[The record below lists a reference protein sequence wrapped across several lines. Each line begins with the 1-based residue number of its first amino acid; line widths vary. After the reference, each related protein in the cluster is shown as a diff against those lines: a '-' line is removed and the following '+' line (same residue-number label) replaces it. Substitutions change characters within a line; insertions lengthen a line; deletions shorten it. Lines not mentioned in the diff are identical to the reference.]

1 MVFRKKKFVFISAF
15 VLVLI
20 FIVAAFGRNS
30 KGEDVNSVV
39 KVSRG
44 DIRDVAVALGT
55 IEVKYETSVKSTI
68 SGVIK
73 KVFVEIGDVVKK
85 GDPIF
90 EISPTPTP
98 FELASVRR
106 EVTVARSRL
115 ENAKKDIERKQ
126 ALFEKDLISDKEYEI
141 MQQDLQE
148 AQSDYNLAKQRLDLM
163 EKGSAQ
169 VGGTALDAVI
179 RSPVSGTILSREVSL
194 GDPVVPLTS
203 YQPGTE
209 LMKIA
214 RLQDLLF
221 KGIVDEIDV
230 GRLEEGM
237 KAKITVGAIPDEEVY
252 GIIDIIAPKA
262 RNKEGATVFDIE
274 IIVTEKGNKPLR
286 VGYSATA
293 DIIIDERKD
302 VLVIPEGA
310 VHFEEGKT
318 YVYLSN
324 GEKKEVEIGLSDGL
338 NIEVISGLSEGE
350 EIKK

>member
-1 MVFRKKKFVFISAF
+1 MFRKKKLVFVSLFVFLFIILLSAMSRKRNGGKENPS
-15 VLVLI
+15 
-20 FIVAAFGRNS
+20 IVVG
-30 KGEDVNSVV
+30 KGDV
-39 KVSRG
+39 
-44 DIRDVAVALGT
+44 RDVAVALGT
-55 IEVKYETSVKSTI
+55 IEVKYETSVKSKF

-73 KVFVEIGDVVKK
+73 KVFVEMGDVVKK
-85 GDPIF
+85 GDPLF
-90 EISPTPTP
+90 EIDPTPTP
-98 FELASVRR
+98 FELASVRK
-106 EVTVARSRL
+106 EVNVAEIRL
-115 ENAKKDIERKQ
+115 ENAKKDIERKK
-126 ALFEKDLISDKEYEI
+126 ALFEKGLISDKEYEN
-141 MQQDLQE
+141 MQQDLKE
-148 AQSDYNLAKQRLDLM
+148 AQSIYDLAKQRLDLM
-163 EKGSAQ
+163 EKGKAR
-169 VGGTALDAVI
+169 VGGTALDAII
-179 RSPVSGTILSREVSL
+179 RSPVSGTILSREASI

-221 KGIVDEIDV
+221 KGVVDEIDV

-274 IIVTEKGNKPLR
+274 ITVTEKGNKPLR

-293 DIIIDERKD
+293 DIIIDERND

-310 VHFEEGKT
+310 VQFEEEKT
-318 YVYLSN
+318 YVYLAN
-324 GEKKEVEIGLSDGL
+324 GEKRDIEIGLSDGL
-338 NIEVISGLSEGE
+338 NIEIVSGLEEGD

>member
-1 MVFRKKKFVFISAF
+1 MFRRKKFIFIFLF
-15 VLVLI
+15 VLVVI
-20 FIVAAFGRNS
+20 FLVAGLGRGRR
-30 KGEDVNSVV
+30 GEDLNSSV
-39 KVSRG
+39 KVSKG

-55 IEVKYETSVKSTI
+55 IEVKYETSVKSTF
-68 SGVIK
+68 SGVVK
-73 KVFVEIGDVVKK
+73 KVFVEIGDEVKK

-106 EVTVARSRL
+106 EVKVAEVHL

-126 ALFEKDLISDKEYEI
+126 TLFEKDLISDKEYET

-163 EKGSAQ
+163 EKGSAR

-179 RSPVSGTILSREVSL
+179 RSPVSGTILSREVSI

-209 LMKIA
+209 LMQIA
-214 RLQDLLF
+214 RLEDLLF
-221 KGIVDEIDV
+221 KGTVDEIDV

-262 RNKEGATVFDIE
+262 WNKEGATVFDIE
-274 IIVTEKGNKPLR
+274 IIVTEKGDKPLR

-293 DIIIDERKD
+293 DIIIDERND

-310 VHFEEGKT
+310 VKFEEEKT

-324 GEKKEVEIGLSDGL
+324 GEKREVEIGLSDGL
-338 NIEVISGLSEGE
+338 NIEVVSGLSEGD
-350 EIKK
+350 EIKR

>member
-1 MVFRKKKFVFISAF
+1 MSRKKKLVFTFLPILLIVLLLLAF
-15 VLVLI
+15 SR
-20 FIVAAFGRNS
+20 GNGGDERNS
-30 KGEDVNSVV
+30 TI
-39 KVSRG
+39 KVSKG
-44 DIRDVAVALGT
+44 NIRDVAVALGT

-85 GDPIF
+85 GAPIF

-98 FELASVRR
+98 FELASVRK
-106 EVTVARSRL
+106 EVAVAKSRL

-126 ALFEKDLISDKEYEI
+126 TLFEKDLISDKEYET
-141 MQQDLQE
+141 MQQDMQE

-163 EKGSAQ
+163 EKGSAR
-169 VGGTALDAVI
+169 VGGTALDAII
-179 RSPVSGTILSREVSL
+179 RSPVSGTILSREVSI

-209 LMKIA
+209 LMQIA

-221 KGIVDEIDV
+221 KGTVDEIDV

-293 DIIIDERKD
+293 DIIIDERND
-302 VLVIPEGA
+302 VLTIPEGA
-310 VHFEEGKT
+310 VNFEEEKT
-318 YVYLSN
+318 YVYLAN
-324 GEKKEVEIGLSDGL
+324 GEQREIEIGLSNGL
-338 NIEVISGLSEGE
+338 NIEVVSGLSEGD
-350 EIKK
+350 EIKR

>member
-1 MVFRKKKFVFISAF
+1 MFRKKTFILVSSSV
-15 VLVLI
+15 VLVVFLL
-20 FIVAAFGRNS
+20 FAFSRGNGS
-30 KGEDVNSVV
+30 DEQNPAI
-39 KVSRG
+39 KVSKG

-55 IEVKYETSVKSTI
+55 IEVKYETSVKSTF
-68 SGVIK
+68 SGGVK

-85 GDPIF
+85 GEPIF

-106 EVTVARSRL
+106 EVTVAKIRL
-115 ENAKKDIERKQ
+115 ENAKKDIGRKQ
-126 ALFEKDLISDKEYEI
+126 TLFEKDLISDKEYEN

-148 AQSDYNLAKQRLDLM
+148 AQSNYNLAKQQLDLM
-163 EKGSAQ
+163 EKGSAK
-169 VGGTALDAVI
+169 VGGTSLDAII
-179 RSPVSGTILSREVSL
+179 RSPVSGTILSRAVSI

-209 LMKIA
+209 LMQIA

-221 KGIVDEIDV
+221 KGVVDEIDV

-293 DIIIDERKD
+293 DIIIDERNG
-302 VLVIPEGA
+302 VLVIPEGT
-310 VHFEEGKT
+310 VKFEEEKT
-318 YVYLSN
+318 YVYLAN
-324 GEKKEVEIGLSDGL
+324 GEKRDVEIGLSDGL
-338 NIEVISGLSEGE
+338 NIEVVTGLKEGD

>member
-1 MVFRKKKFVFISAF
+1 MFRKKKVILVVSSI
-15 VLVLI
+15 VLVVFLLFSFSHGNGKDEQNHAI
-20 FIVAAFGRNS
+20 KVT
-30 KGEDVNSVV
+30 KGN
-39 KVSRG
+39 
-44 DIRDVAVALGT
+44 IRDVAVALGT
-55 IEVKYETSVKSTI
+55 IEVKYETSVKSTF

-90 EISPTPTP
+90 EIDPTPTP
-98 FELASVRR
+98 FELASVRK
-106 EVTVARSRL
+106 EVKVAEVRL
-115 ENAKKDIERKQ
+115 ENAKKDIDRKK
-126 ALFEKDLISDKEYEI
+126 ALFEKGLISDKEYED
-141 MQQDLQE
+141 MERDQKE
-148 AQSDYNLAKQRLDLM
+148 AQSIYDLARQSLDLM
-163 EKGSAQ
+163 EKGKAR
-169 VGGTALDAVI
+169 VGGTALDAII
-179 RSPVSGTILSREVSL
+179 RSPVSGTILSKAVSI

-221 KGIVDEIDV
+221 KGVVDEIDV

-237 KAKITVGAIPDEEVY
+237 KAKITVGAIPNEEVY

-274 IIVTEKGNKPLR
+274 IIITEKGNKPLR

-293 DIIIDERKD
+293 DIIIDERND

-310 VHFEEGKT
+310 VQFEDGKT
-318 YVYLSN
+318 YVYLAS
-324 GEKKEVEIGLSDGL
+324 GEKRDVEIGLSDGL
-338 NIEVISGLSEGE
+338 NIEVVSGLKEGD
-350 EIKK
+350 EIKR

>member
-1 MVFRKKKFVFISAF
+1 MMSRKKKLVFISISVFLF
-15 VLVLI
+15 VVLLSAMSHKRNGSEEI
-20 FIVAAFGRNS
+20 PTIVVE
-30 KGEDVNSVV
+30 K
-39 KVSRG
+39 G
-44 DIRDVAVALGT
+44 DIKDVAVALGT
-55 IEVKYETSVKSTI
+55 IEVKYETSVKSKF

-73 KVFVEIGDVVKK
+73 KVFVEMGDVVKK
-85 GDPIF
+85 GNPLF
-90 EISPTPTP
+90 EIDPTPTP
-98 FELASVRR
+98 FELASVRK
-106 EVTVARSRL
+106 EVKVSEIRL
-115 ENAKKDIERKQ
+115 ENAKKDIERKK
-126 ALFEKDLISDKEYEI
+126 ALFEKGLISDKEYEN

-148 AQSDYNLAKQRLDLM
+148 AQSVYDLARQSLDLM
-163 EKGSAQ
+163 EKGKAR
-169 VGGTALDAVI
+169 VGGIALDAII
-179 RSPVSGTILSREVSL
+179 RSPVSGTILSRQVSI

-221 KGIVDEIDV
+221 KGTVDEIDV

-286 VGYSATA
+286 IGYSATA
-293 DIIIDERKD
+293 DIIINERND

-310 VHFEEGKT
+310 VKFEEEKT
-318 YVYLSN
+318 YVNLAN
-324 GEKKEVEIGLSDGL
+324 GEKRDVEIGLSDGL
-338 NIEVISGLSEGE
+338 NIEVVSGLKEGE
-350 EIKK
+350 TIQK

>member
-1 MVFRKKKFVFISAF
+1 MMFRRKKFMVVFLFIF
-15 VLVLI
+15 LLVVLL
-20 FIVAAFGRNS
+20 AAFSCSRRGGGEDPVIKVS
-30 KGEDVNSVV
+30 KGN
-39 KVSRG
+39 
-44 DIRDVAVALGT
+44 IRDVAVAIGT
-55 IEVKYETSVKSTI
+55 IEVKYETSVKSTF

-73 KVFVEIGDVVKK
+73 KVFVEVGDVVKK

-98 FELASVRR
+98 FELASVRK
-106 EVTVARSRL
+106 EVEVAKIRL

-126 ALFEKDLISDKEYEI
+126 TLFEKELISDKEYEN
-141 MQQDLQE
+141 MRQDLQE
-148 AQSDYNLAKQRLDLM
+148 AQSTYNLAKQRLDLM
-163 EKGSAQ
+163 EKGSAE
-169 VGGTALDAVI
+169 VGGTALDAII
-179 RSPVSGTILSREVSL
+179 RSPVFGTILSREVSI

-221 KGIVDEIDV
+221 KGTVDEIDV

-293 DIIIDERKD
+293 DIIIDERND
-302 VLVIPEGA
+302 VLTIPEGA
-310 VHFEEGKT
+310 VKFEEETT
-318 YVYLSN
+318 YVYLAS
-324 GEKKEVEIGLSDGL
+324 GEKREIEIGLSDGL
-338 NIEVISGLSEGE
+338 NIEVISGLKEGDE
-350 EIKK
+350 VKK

>member
-1 MVFRKKKFVFISAF
+1 MSRKKKLFFIFLPILFIILLLLAF
-15 VLVLI
+15 TRGNGNGEQNPPVNV
-20 FIVAAFGRNS
+20 S
-30 KGEDVNSVV
+30 K
-39 KVSRG
+39 G
-44 DIRDVAVALGT
+44 DIRDVAVAIGT
-55 IEVKYETSVKSTI
+55 IEVKYETSVKSTF
-68 SGVIK
+68 SGVVK

-98 FELASVRR
+98 FELASVRK
-106 EVTVARSRL
+106 EAVVAKSRL

-126 ALFEKDLISDKEYEI
+126 TLFEKDLISDKEYEN

-163 EKGSAQ
+163 EKGSAK
-169 VGGTALDAVI
+169 VGGTALDAII
-179 RSPVSGTILSREVSL
+179 RSPVSGTILSREVSI

-214 RLQDLLF
+214 RLEDLLF
-221 KGIVDEIDV
+221 KGTVDEIDV

-293 DIIIDERKD
+293 DIIIDERND

-310 VHFEEGKT
+310 VHFEDEKT
-318 YVYLSN
+318 YVYLAN
-324 GEKKEVEIGLSDGL
+324 GEKRDVEIGLSDGL
-338 NIEVISGLSEGE
+338 NIEVVAGLEEGDD
-350 EIKK
+350 IKK

>member
-1 MVFRKKKFVFISAF
+1 MFRKKTFILISSSV
-15 VLVLI
+15 VLVVFLL
-20 FIVAAFGRNS
+20 FAFSRGNGS
-30 KGEDVNSVV
+30 DEQNPAI
-39 KVSRG
+39 KVSKG

-55 IEVKYETSVKSTI
+55 IEVKYETSVKSTF
-68 SGVIK
+68 SGVVK

-85 GDPIF
+85 GEPIF

-106 EVTVARSRL
+106 EVTVAKIRL
-115 ENAKKDIERKQ
+115 ENAKKDIGRKQ
-126 ALFEKDLISDKEYEI
+126 TLFEKDLISDKEYEN

-148 AQSDYNLAKQRLDLM
+148 AQSNYNLAKQQLDLM
-163 EKGSAQ
+163 EKGSAK
-169 VGGTALDAVI
+169 VGGTSLDAII
-179 RSPVSGTILSREVSL
+179 RSPVSGTILSRAVSI

-209 LMKIA
+209 LMQIA

-221 KGIVDEIDV
+221 KGVVDEIDV
-230 GRLEEGM
+230 GRLEERM

-293 DIIIDERKD
+293 DIIIDERND

-310 VHFEEGKT
+310 VQFEEEKT
-318 YVYLSN
+318 YVYLAN
-324 GEKKEVEIGLSDGL
+324 GEKRDVEIGLSDGL
-338 NIEVISGLSEGE
+338 NIEVVTGLKEGD

>member
-1 MVFRKKKFVFISAF
+1 MFRKKKLIFMG
-15 VLVLI
+15 VLVVVVI
-20 FIVAAFGRNS
+20 FLVAGLGRGR
-30 KGEDVNSVV
+30 KGEDLNSSA
-39 KVSRG
+39 KVSKG

-73 KVFVEIGDVVKK
+73 KVFVEIGDEVKK

-98 FELASVRR
+98 FELASVRK
-106 EVTVARSRL
+106 EVRVAEIRL
-115 ENAKKDIERKQ
+115 ENAKKDIERKR

-163 EKGSAQ
+163 EKGSAK
-169 VGGTALDAVI
+169 VGGTELDAVI
-179 RSPVSGTILSREVSL
+179 RSPVSGTILSREVSI

-214 RLQDLLF
+214 RLEDLLF
-221 KGIVDEIDV
+221 KGTVDEIDV

-237 KAKITVGAIPDEEVY
+237 KAKITVGAIPEEDVY

-274 IIVTEKGNKPLR
+274 IIVTEKGGKPLR

-293 DIIIDERKD
+293 DIIIDERND

-310 VHFEEGKT
+310 VKFEEEKT
-318 YVYLSN
+318 YVHLAN
-324 GEKKEVEIGLSDGL
+324 GEKREIELGLSNGL
-338 NIEVISGLSEGE
+338 NIEVVSGLREGE

>member
-1 MVFRKKKFVFISAF
+1 MFRKKTFILVSSSV
-15 VLVLI
+15 VLVVFLL
-20 FIVAAFGRNS
+20 FAFSRGNGS
-30 KGEDVNSVV
+30 DEQNPAI
-39 KVSRG
+39 KVSKG

-55 IEVKYETSVKSTI
+55 IEVKYETSVKSTF
-68 SGVIK
+68 SGVVK

-85 GDPIF
+85 GEPIF

-106 EVTVARSRL
+106 EVTVAKIRL
-115 ENAKKDIERKQ
+115 ENARKDIGRKQ
-126 ALFEKDLISDKEYEI
+126 TLFEKDLISDKEYEN

-148 AQSDYNLAKQRLDLM
+148 AQSNYNLAKQQLDLM
-163 EKGSAQ
+163 EKGSAK
-169 VGGTALDAVI
+169 VGGTALDAII
-179 RSPVSGTILSREVSL
+179 RSPVSGTILSRNVSI

-209 LMKIA
+209 LMQIA

-221 KGIVDEIDV
+221 KGVVDEIDV

-237 KAKITVGAIPDEEVY
+237 KAKITVGAIPDEEIY

-274 IIVTEKGNKPLR
+274 IIVTEKGNRPLR

-293 DIIIDERKD
+293 DIIIDERNG

-310 VHFEEGKT
+310 VKFEEEKT
-318 YVYLSN
+318 YVYLAN
-324 GEKKEVEIGLSDGL
+324 GEKRDVEIGLSDGL
-338 NIEVISGLSEGE
+338 NIEVVSGLKQGD

>member
-1 MVFRKKKFVFISAF
+1 MFRKKKFLFISLPILLIIFLLFAF
-15 VLVLI
+15 TR
-20 FIVAAFGRNS
+20 GKGNGEQNS
-30 KGEDVNSVV
+30 AIT
-39 KVSRG
+39 VSKG

-55 IEVKYETSVKSTI
+55 IEVKYETSVKSTF
-68 SGVIK
+68 SGVVK
-73 KVFVEIGDVVKK
+73 KVFVEIGDIVKK

-98 FELASVRR
+98 FELASVRKDA
-106 EVTVARSRL
+106 TVAKSRL

-126 ALFEKDLISDKEYEI
+126 TLFEKDLISDKEYENI
-141 MQQDLQE
+141 QQDLQE
-148 AQSDYNLAKQRLDLM
+148 AQSIYNLAKQRLDLM
-163 EKGSAQ
+163 EKGSAK
-169 VGGTALDAVI
+169 VGGTSLDAII
-179 RSPVSGTILSREVSL
+179 RSPVSGTILSRNVSI

-209 LMKIA
+209 LMQIA

-221 KGIVDEIDV
+221 KGVVDEIDV

-262 RNKEGATVFDIE
+262 WNKEGATVFDIE
-274 IIVTEKGNKPLR
+274 IIVTEKGEKPLR

-293 DIIIDERKD
+293 DIIIDERND

-310 VHFEEGKT
+310 VKFEEEKT
-318 YVYLSN
+318 YVYLAN
-324 GEKKEVEIGLSDGL
+324 GEKKEIEIGLSNGL
-338 NIEVISGLSEGE
+338 NIEVVSGLSEGE
-350 EIKK
+350 TIKK

>member
-1 MVFRKKKFVFISAF
+1 MPRNKKFLFVSIPIFLFILLLLAF
-15 VLVLI
+15 TR
-20 FIVAAFGRNS
+20 G
-30 KGEDVNSVV
+30 KGNGEQSPPL
-39 KVSRG
+39 KVTKG

-55 IEVKYETSVKSTI
+55 IEVKYETSVKSTF
-68 SGVIK
+68 SGVVK

-98 FELASVRR
+98 FELASVRK
-106 EVTVARSRL
+106 EVIVAKSRL

-126 ALFEKDLISDKEYEI
+126 TLFEKDLISDKEYET

-163 EKGSAQ
+163 EKGSAK
-169 VGGTALDAVI
+169 VGGTALDAII
-179 RSPVSGTILSREVSL
+179 RSPVSGTILSREVSI

-214 RLQDLLF
+214 RLEDLLF

-237 KAKITVGAIPDEEVY
+237 KAQITVGAIPDEEIY

-262 RNKEGATVFDIE
+262 WNKEGATVFDIE

-293 DIIIDERKD
+293 DIIIDERTD

-310 VHFEEGKT
+310 VKFEEEKT
-318 YVYLSN
+318 YVYLEN
-324 GEKKEVEIGLSDGL
+324 GEKREIEIGLSDGL
-338 NIEVISGLSEGE
+338 NIEVVTGLKEGD

>member
-1 MVFRKKKFVFISAF
+1 MFRKKKFILVSSSIVFVVFLLFAF
-15 VLVLI
+15 SRGNGSEEKNPAI
-20 FIVAAFGRNS
+20 
-30 KGEDVNSVV
+30 
-39 KVSRG
+39 KVSKG

-55 IEVKYETSVKSTI
+55 IEVKYETSVKSTF
-68 SGVIK
+68 SGVVK
-73 KVFVEIGDVVKK
+73 KIFVEIGDVVKK

-98 FELASVRR
+98 FELASVRK
-106 EVTVARSRL
+106 EVTVAKIRL

-126 ALFEKDLISDKEYEI
+126 TLFEKDLISDKEYEN

-148 AQSDYNLAKQRLDLM
+148 AQSNYNLAKQQLDLM
-163 EKGSAQ
+163 EKGSAK
-169 VGGTALDAVI
+169 VGGTALDAII
-179 RSPVSGTILSREVSL
+179 RSPVSGTILSRNVSI

-209 LMKIA
+209 LMQIA

-221 KGIVDEIDV
+221 KGVVDEIDV

-274 IIVTEKGNKPLR
+274 IIVTGKGNKPLR

-293 DIIIDERKD
+293 DIIIDERND

-310 VHFEEGKT
+310 VKFEEEKT
-318 YVYLSN
+318 YVYLAN
-324 GEKKEVEIGLSDGL
+324 GEKRDVEIGLSDGL
-338 NIEVISGLSEGE
+338 NIEVVSGLKEGDE
-350 EIKK
+350 VKK

>member
-1 MVFRKKKFVFISAF
+1 MFRKKKFIIVFLSV
-15 VLVLI
+15 VLV
-20 FIVAAFGRNS
+20 AFLLFSLGRGNGDAEENS
-30 KGEDVNSVV
+30 LV
-39 KVSRG
+39 KVLKG
-44 DIRDVAVALGT
+44 NIKDVAVALGT
-55 IEVKYETSVKSTI
+55 IEVKYETSVKSTF

-85 GDPIF
+85 GNPIF
-90 EISPTPTP
+90 EIDPTPTP
-98 FELASVRR
+98 FELASVRK
-106 EVTVARSRL
+106 EVKVAEVRL
-115 ENAKKDIERKQ
+115 ENAKKDIERKK
-126 ALFEKDLISDKEYEI
+126 ALFEKGLISDKEYEN

-148 AQSDYNLAKQRLDLM
+148 AQSVYDLAKQSLDLM
-163 EKGSAQ
+163 EKGKAR

-179 RSPVSGTILSREVSL
+179 RSPVSGTILSREVSI

-221 KGIVDEIDV
+221 KGTVDEIDV

-252 GIIDIIAPKA
+252 GVIDIIAPKA

-274 IIVTEKGNKPLR
+274 IIITEKGSKPLR

-293 DIIIDERKD
+293 DIIIDERNE

-310 VHFEEGKT
+310 VHFEDEKT
-318 YVYLSN
+318 YVYLAS
-324 GEKKEVEIGLSDGL
+324 GEEREIEIGLSDGL
-338 NIEVISGLSEGE
+338 NIEVLSGLKEGD

>member
-1 MVFRKKKFVFISAF
+1 MFRKKK
-15 VLVLI
+15 LM
-20 FIVAAFGRNS
+20 IVS
-30 KGEDVNSVV
+30 LSIVSVV
-39 KVSRG
+39 FLLFAFRNGNGNIDQNPAVKVTKG
-44 DIRDVAVALGT
+44 NIRDVAVALGT
-55 IEVKYETSVKSTI
+55 IEVKYETSVKSTF

-85 GDPIF
+85 GYPIF
-90 EISPTPTP
+90 EIDPTPTP
-98 FELASVRR
+98 FELASIKK
-106 EVTVARSRL
+106 EVKVAEIRL
-115 ENAKKDIERKQ
+115 ENAKKDIDRKK
-126 ALFEKDLISDKEYEI
+126 ALFEKGLISDKEYEN

-148 AQSDYNLAKQRLDLM
+148 SQSIYDLAKQRVDLM
-163 EKGSAQ
+163 EKGKAR
-169 VGGTALDAVI
+169 VGGTALDAII
-179 RSPVSGTILSREVSL
+179 RSPVSGTILSREVSI

-221 KGIVDEIDV
+221 KGTVDEIDV

-262 RNKEGATVFDIE
+262 HNKEGATVFDIE
-274 IIVTEKGNKPLR
+274 VIVTEKGNKPLR

-293 DIIIDERKD
+293 DIIIDERND
-302 VLVIPEGA
+302 VLVIPEGV
-310 VHFEEGKT
+310 VHFEDEKT
-318 YVYLSN
+318 YVYLVS
-324 GEKKEVEIGLSDGL
+324 GEKRDIEVGLSDGL
-338 NIEVISGLSEGE
+338 NIEVVSGLKEGD

>member
-1 MVFRKKKFVFISAF
+1 MFRKKTFILISSSV
-15 VLVLI
+15 VLVVFLL
-20 FIVAAFGRNS
+20 FAFSRGNGS
-30 KGEDVNSVV
+30 DEQNPAI
-39 KVSRG
+39 KVSKG

-55 IEVKYETSVKSTI
+55 IEVKYETSVKSTF
-68 SGVIK
+68 SGVVK

-85 GDPIF
+85 GEPIF

-106 EVTVARSRL
+106 EVTVAKIRL
-115 ENAKKDIERKQ
+115 ENAKKDIGRKQ
-126 ALFEKDLISDKEYEI
+126 TLFEKDLISDKEYEN

-148 AQSDYNLAKQRLDLM
+148 AQSNYNLAKQQLDLM
-163 EKGSAQ
+163 EKGSAK
-169 VGGTALDAVI
+169 VGGTSLDAII
-179 RSPVSGTILSREVSL
+179 RSPVSGTILSRAVSI

-221 KGIVDEIDV
+221 KGVVDEIDV
-230 GRLEEGM
+230 GRLEERM

-293 DIIIDERKD
+293 DIIIDERNG

-310 VHFEEGKT
+310 VKFEEEKT
-318 YVYLSN
+318 YVYLAN
-324 GEKKEVEIGLSDGL
+324 GEKKDVEIGLSDGL
-338 NIEVISGLSEGE
+338 NIEVVTGLKEGD

>member
-1 MVFRKKKFVFISAF
+1 
-15 VLVLI
+15 
-20 FIVAAFGRNS
+20 
-30 KGEDVNSVV
+30 
-39 KVSRG
+39 
-44 DIRDVAVALGT
+44 VAVALGT
-55 IEVKYETSVKSTI
+55 IEVKYETSVKSNF

-73 KVFVEIGDVVKK
+73 KIFVEIGDVVKK

-90 EISPTPTP
+90 EIDPTPTP
-98 FELASVRR
+98 FELADVRKEAKIA
-106 EVTVARSRL
+106 EVRL
-115 ENAKKDIERKQ
+115 ENAKKDIERKK
-126 ALFEKDLISDKEYEI
+126 ALFEKGLISDKEYET

-148 AQSDYNLAKQRLDLM
+148 AQSVYDLAKQRLDLM
-163 EKGSAQ
+163 EKGKAK
-169 VGGTALDAVI
+169 VGGTSLDAII
-179 RSPVSGTILSREVSL
+179 RSPVSGTVLSRGANI

-214 RLQDLLF
+214 GLQNLLF
-221 KGIVDEIDV
+221 KGTVDEIDV

-237 KAKITVGAIPDEEVY
+237 KAKITIGAIPDEEVY

-274 IIVTEKGNKPLR
+274 IIVTEKGKKPLR

-293 DIIIDERKD
+293 DIIIAERTD

-310 VHFEEGKT
+310 VKFEEDKK
-318 YVYLSN
+318 YVYLAN
-324 GEKKEVEIGLSDGL
+324 GEKKEIEIGLSDGL
-338 NIEVISGLSEGE
+338 NIEVVSGLKEGD

>member
-1 MVFRKKKFVFISAF
+1 MFRKKKFILVSSSIVFVVFLLFAF
-15 VLVLI
+15 SRGNGSEEKNPAI
-20 FIVAAFGRNS
+20 
-30 KGEDVNSVV
+30 
-39 KVSRG
+39 KVSKG

-55 IEVKYETSVKSTI
+55 IEVKYETSVKSTF
-68 SGVIK
+68 SGVVK
-73 KVFVEIGDVVKK
+73 KIFVEIGDVVKK

-98 FELASVRR
+98 FELASVRK
-106 EVTVARSRL
+106 EVTVAKIRL

-126 ALFEKDLISDKEYEI
+126 TLFEKDLISDKEYEN

-148 AQSDYNLAKQRLDLM
+148 AQSNYNLAKQQLDLM
-163 EKGSAQ
+163 EKGSAK
-169 VGGTALDAVI
+169 VGGTALDAII
-179 RSPVSGTILSREVSL
+179 RSPVSGTILSRNVSI

-209 LMKIA
+209 LMQIA

-221 KGIVDEIDV
+221 KGVVDEIDV

-293 DIIIDERKD
+293 DIIIDERNG

-310 VHFEEGKT
+310 VKFEEEKT
-318 YVYLSN
+318 YVYLAN
-324 GEKKEVEIGLSDGL
+324 GEKRDVEIGLSDGL
-338 NIEVISGLSEGE
+338 NIEVVSGLKEGDE
-350 EIKK
+350 VKK

>member
-1 MVFRKKKFVFISAF
+1 MFRKKKLVFTSISVFLFIVLFSAF
-15 VLVLI
+15 NC
-20 FIVAAFGRNS
+20 GRRGSGDNS
-30 KGEDVNSVV
+30 TT
-39 KVSRG
+39 KVTKG

-55 IEVKYETSVKSTI
+55 IEVKYETSLKSTF

-90 EISPTPTP
+90 EIDPTPTP
-98 FELASVRR
+98 FELADVRK
-106 EVTVARSRL
+106 EVKIAEVRL
-115 ENAKKDIERKQ
+115 ENAKKDIERKKT
-126 ALFEKDLISDKEYEI
+126 LFEKSLISDKEFET
-141 MQQDLQE
+141 MQQELQE
-148 AQSDYNLAKQRLDLM
+148 AQSIYDLAKQRLDLM
-163 EKGSAQ
+163 EKGKAK
-169 VGGTALDAVI
+169 VGGAALDAII
-179 RSPVSGTILSREVSL
+179 RSPVSGTILSRQVSI

-214 RLQDLLF
+214 GLQNLLF
-221 KGIVDEIDV
+221 KGTVDEIDV

-237 KAKITVGAIPDEEVY
+237 KAKITVGAIPDEEIY

-274 IIVTEKGNKPLR
+274 IIVTDKGDKPLR

-293 DIIIDERKD
+293 DIIIAERKD

-310 VHFEEGKT
+310 VKFEEDKK
-318 YVYLSN
+318 YVYLAN
-324 GEKKEVEIGLSDGL
+324 GEKKEIEIGLSDGL
-338 NIEVISGLSEGE
+338 SIEVISGLKEGD
-350 EIKK
+350 EIKR

>member
-1 MVFRKKKFVFISAF
+1 MFRKKKFILVSSSI
-15 VLVLI
+15 VLV
-20 FIVAAFGRNS
+20 AFFLFAFSSGNGNHDKNPAIKVT
-30 KGEDVNSVV
+30 KGN
-39 KVSRG
+39 
-44 DIRDVAVALGT
+44 IRDVAVALGT
-55 IEVKYETSVKSTI
+55 IEVKYETSVKSTF

-98 FELASVRR
+98 FELASVRK
-106 EVTVARSRL
+106 EVKVAEIRL
-115 ENAKKDIERKQ
+115 ENAKKDIERKK
-126 ALFEKDLISDKEYEI
+126 ALFEKGLISDKEYENA
-141 MQQDLQE
+141 QQDLQE
-148 AQSDYNLAKQRLDLM
+148 AQSVYDLAKQRLDLM
-163 EKGSAQ
+163 EKGKAR
-169 VGGTALDAVI
+169 VGGTSLDAII
-179 RSPVSGTILSREVSL
+179 RSPVSGTILSREVSI

-221 KGIVDEIDV
+221 KGTVDEIDV

-252 GIIDIIAPKA
+252 GIIDVIAPKA

-274 IIVTEKGNKPLR
+274 IIVTDKGKKPLR

-293 DIIIDERKD
+293 DIIIDERND

-310 VHFEEGKT
+310 VQFEEGKT
-318 YVYLSN
+318 YVYLAN
-324 GEKKEVEIGLSDGL
+324 GEKRDVEIGLSDGL
-338 NIEVISGLSEGE
+338 NIEVVTGLKEGD

>member
-1 MVFRKKKFVFISAF
+1 MIRKKKFIFISLF
-15 VLVLI
+15 VLVVI
-20 FIVAAFGRNS
+20 FLVASFARGREGDGENS
-30 KGEDVNSVV
+30 FV
-39 KVSRG
+39 KVSKG

-55 IEVKYETSVKSTI
+55 IEVKYETSVKSTF
-68 SGVIK
+68 SGVVK
-73 KVFVEIGDVVKK
+73 KVFVEIGDEVKK

-98 FELASVRR
+98 FELAAVRK
-106 EVTVARSRL
+106 EVRVAEVRL
-115 ENAKKDIERKQ
+115 ENAKKDIERKK
-126 ALFEKDLISDKEYEI
+126 ALFEKDLISDKEYET
-141 MQQDLQE
+141 MQQDMQE

-163 EKGSAQ
+163 EKGSAK
-169 VGGTALDAVI
+169 VGGTALDAII
-179 RSPVSGTILSREVSL
+179 RSPVSGTILSREVSI

-221 KGIVDEIDV
+221 KGFVDEIDV

-252 GIIDIIAPKA
+252 GVIDIIAPKA

-274 IIVTEKGNKPLR
+274 IIVTEKGSKPLR
-286 VGYSATA
+286 IGYSATA
-293 DIIIDERKD
+293 DIIIDERTN

-310 VHFEEGKT
+310 VKFEEEKT
-318 YVYLSN
+318 YVYLGN
-324 GEKKEVEIGLSDGL
+324 GEKRKIGIGLSDGL
-338 NIEVISGLSEGE
+338 NIEVVTGLKEEE

>member
-1 MVFRKKKFVFISAF
+1 MFRKKKFIILSSSV
-15 VLVLI
+15 VLVVFLL
-20 FIVAAFGRNS
+20 FAFSRGNGRN
-30 KGEDVNSVV
+30 EQNSAV
-39 KVSRG
+39 KVTKG
-44 DIRDVAVALGT
+44 NIRDVAVALGT
-55 IEVKYETSVKSTI
+55 IEVKYETSVKSTF

-85 GDPIF
+85 GDPIL
-90 EISPTPTP
+90 EIDPTPTP
-98 FELASVRR
+98 FELAAVRQEAKVS
-106 EVTVARSRL
+106 EVRL
-115 ENAKKDIERKQ
+115 ENVKKDIERKK
-126 ALFEKDLISDKEYEI
+126 ALFEKGLISDKEYEN

-148 AQSDYNLAKQRLDLM
+148 AQSIYDLAKQRLDLM
-163 EKGSAQ
+163 EKGKAS
-169 VGGTALDAVI
+169 VGGTALDAII
-179 RSPVSGTILSREVSL
+179 RSPVSGTILSREVSV

-221 KGIVDEIDV
+221 KGVVDEIDV

-293 DIIIDERKD
+293 DIIIDERND

-310 VHFEEGKT
+310 VQFEEGKT
-318 YVYLSN
+318 YVYLAN
-324 GEKKEVEIGLSDGL
+324 GEKRDVEIGLSDGL
-338 NIEVISGLSEGE
+338 NIEVISGLKEGD

>member
-1 MVFRKKKFVFISAF
+1 MFRRKKFIFISLF
-15 VLVLI
+15 VLVVI
-20 FIVAAFGRNS
+20 FLVAAFGRGREREGQDS
-30 KGEDVNSVV
+30 FV
-39 KVSRG
+39 KVSKG

-55 IEVKYETSVKSTI
+55 IEVKYETSVKSTF
-68 SGVIK
+68 SGVVK
-73 KVFVEIGDVVKK
+73 KVFVEIGDEVKK

-106 EVTVARSRL
+106 EVKVAEVRL
-115 ENAKKDIERKQ
+115 QNAKKDIERKQ
-126 ALFEKDLISDKEYEI
+126 TLFEKDLISDKEYET

-163 EKGSAQ
+163 EKGSAK

-179 RSPVSGTILSREVSL
+179 RSPVSGTILSREVSI

-209 LMKIA
+209 LMQIA

-221 KGIVDEIDV
+221 KGTVDEIDV

-237 KAKITVGAIPDEEVY
+237 KAKITIGAIPDEEVY
-252 GIIDIIAPKA
+252 GVIDIIAPKA
-262 RNKEGATVFDIE
+262 RKKEGATVFDIE
-274 IIVTEKGNKPLR
+274 IIVTEKGSKTLR

-293 DIIIDERKD
+293 DIIIDERTD

-310 VHFEEGKT
+310 VKFEEEKT
-318 YVYLSN
+318 YVYPAN
-324 GEKKEVEIGLSDGL
+324 GEKREIEIGLSDGL
-338 NIEVISGLSEGE
+338 NIEIVSGLKEGE

>member
-1 MVFRKKKFVFISAF
+1 MFRKKKLIFMG
-15 VLVLI
+15 VLVVVVI
-20 FIVAAFGRNS
+20 FLVAGLGRGRR
-30 KGEDVNSVV
+30 GEDLNSSA
-39 KVSRG
+39 KVSKG

-73 KVFVEIGDVVKK
+73 KVFVEIGDEVKK

-98 FELASVRR
+98 FELASVRK
-106 EVTVARSRL
+106 EVRVAEIRL
-115 ENAKKDIERKQ
+115 ENAKKDIERKR

-163 EKGSAQ
+163 EKGSAK
-169 VGGTALDAVI
+169 VGGTELDAVI
-179 RSPVSGTILSREVSL
+179 RSPVSGTILSREVSI

-221 KGIVDEIDV
+221 KGTVDEIDV

-237 KAKITVGAIPDEEVY
+237 KAKITVGAIPDEEIY

-262 RNKEGATVFDIE
+262 WNKEGATVFDIE

-286 VGYSATA
+286 IGYSATA
-293 DIIIDERKD
+293 DIIIDERND

-310 VHFEEGKT
+310 VNFEEEKT
-318 YVYLSN
+318 FVYLAN
-324 GEKKEVEIGLSDGL
+324 GEKKEIETGLSNGL
-338 NIEVISGLSEGE
+338 NIEVVSGLSEGE
-350 EIKK
+350 GIKK

>member
-1 MVFRKKKFVFISAF
+1 MFRGKKFLFIAVF
-15 VLVLI
+15 VVVVI
-20 FIVAAFGRNS
+20 FFFAGLGRGRR
-30 KGEDVNSVV
+30 GEDVDSIV
-39 KVSRG
+39 KASKG

-55 IEVKYETSVKSTI
+55 IEVKYETSVKSTF
-68 SGVIK
+68 SGVVK
-73 KVFVEIGDVVKK
+73 KVFVEIGDLVKK

-98 FELASVRR
+98 FELASVRKDFK
-106 EVTVARSRL
+106 VAEIRL
-115 ENAKKDIERKQ
+115 ENVKKDIERKQ

-163 EKGSAQ
+163 EKGSAK
-169 VGGTALDAVI
+169 VGGTELDAVI
-179 RSPVSGTILSREVSL
+179 RSPVSGTILSREVSI

-214 RLQDLLF
+214 RLEDLLF
-221 KGIVDEIDV
+221 KGTVDEIDV

-237 KAKITVGAIPDEEVY
+237 KAKITVGAIPEEDVY

-274 IIVTEKGNKPLR
+274 IIVTEKGGKPLR

-293 DIIIDERKD
+293 DIIIDERND

-310 VHFEEGKT
+310 VKFEEEKT
-318 YVYLSN
+318 YVHLAN
-324 GEKKEVEIGLSDGL
+324 GEKREIEIGLSNGL
-338 NIEVISGLSEGE
+338 NIEVVSGLKEGE

>member
-1 MVFRKKKFVFISAF
+1 MFRKKKLILISSPI
-15 VLVLI
+15 VLVVFLL
-20 FIVAAFGRNS
+20 FAFSRRNG
-30 KGEDVNSVV
+30 KDEQNHAV
-39 KVSRG
+39 KVSKG

-55 IEVKYETSVKSTI
+55 IEVKYETSVKSNF

-90 EISPTPTP
+90 EIDPTPTP
-98 FELASVRR
+98 FELASVRK
-106 EVTVARSRL
+106 EVRVAEIRL
-115 ENAKKDIERKQ
+115 ENAKKDVERKK
-126 ALFEKDLISDKEYEI
+126 ALSEKGLISDKEYET

-148 AQSDYNLAKQRLDLM
+148 AQSDYDLAKQRLDLM
-163 EKGSAQ
+163 EKGSAK
-169 VGGTALDAVI
+169 VGGTALDAII
-179 RSPVSGTILSREVSL
+179 RAPVSGTILSREASI

-221 KGIVDEIDV
+221 KGVVDEIDV

-293 DIIIDERKD
+293 DIIINERND

-310 VHFEEGKT
+310 VKFEEEKT
-318 YVYLSN
+318 YVYLAN
-324 GEKKEVEIGLSDGL
+324 GEKRDVEIGLSDGL
-338 NIEVISGLSEGE
+338 NIEVVSGLKEGD
-350 EIKK
+350 EIKR